1 MNKIKGSL
9 MFKIILMCVGLV
21 LFSSITM
28 RFLAYN
34 TARDEIKD
42 TMGQTALNI
51 TRSAISF
58 IDPEKFNG
66 LQTADDMESE
76 YYLELRN
83 KLNEIKSYTGL
94 KYLYTMRRTADGDY
108 IYVVDGMNLEE
119 ASLLGDIDNDMSSS
133 MKKCFNG
140 QEGYDLDIGNSWG
153 DLATAYVPIENDSG
167 ETIGILAADI
177 DAGYMVEHLKK
188 ANRNMMISAVVIAL
202 ISILLAAVFSYYM
215 VRSLKYLQTKILRVK
230 DGDLT
235 VKIENNRKDEVGNL
249 SRSFQSMIVQITSM
263 IQNIRSN
270 TELVVINIDSLNNNM
285 DVSNKAAEEITNI
298 MNVMAEGSIKQVDK
312 VTNVSDSMENV
323 FHEIQSIMEYI
334 ELVNNDSDKA
344 MKDMK
349 RASEILKGSVKQINL
364 VNDTVDITAS
374 MMKQLETKFQQVL
387 SFSDSVSAIAKQ
399 TNLLALNASIE
410 AASAGEHGKGFAVV
424 AKEINKLARLSGD
437 ASNRIQDLIHMVQ
450 EEIVNSSISIE
461 NGVVEARNG
470 VKVISQV
477 DTYLEMLSDSNQKVD
492 KRIKEIAKAI
502 TNIEQDSK
510 KVLDNT
516 NQLEEISKD
525 FSAGTQQTAAGE
537 EEQLAYMEEI
547 RNNLIMV
554 KELMEQLNK
563 SVNQFNIDE

>member
-1 MNKIKGSL
+1 
-9 MFKIILMCVGLV
+9 
-21 LFSSITM
+21 
-28 RFLAYN
+28 
-34 TARDEIKD
+34 
-42 TMGQTALNI
+42 
-51 TRSAISF
+51 
-58 IDPEKFNG
+58 
-66 LQTADDMESE
+66 
-76 YYLELRN
+76 
-83 KLNEIKSYTGL
+83 
-94 KYLYTMRRTADGDY
+94 
-108 IYVVDGMNLEE
+108 
-119 ASLLGDIDNDMSSS
+119 
-133 MKKCFNG
+133 
-140 QEGYDLDIGNSWG
+140 
-153 DLATAYVPIENDSG
+153 
-167 ETIGILAADI
+167 
-177 DAGYMVEHLKK
+177 
-188 ANRNMMISAVVIAL
+188 
-202 ISILLAAVFSYYM
+202 
-215 VRSLKYLQTKILRVK
+215 
-230 DGDLT
+230 
-235 VKIENNRKDEVGNL
+235 
-249 SRSFQSMIVQITSM
+249 
-263 IQNIRSN
+263 
-270 TELVVINIDSLNNNM
+270 
-285 DVSNKAAEEITNI
+285 
-298 MNVMAEGSIKQVDK
+298 
-312 VTNVSDSMENV
+312 
-323 FHEIQSIMEYI
+323 MEYI

-424 AKEINKLARLSGD
+424 AKEITKLARLSGD

-516 NQLEEISKD
+516 NQLEEISKE